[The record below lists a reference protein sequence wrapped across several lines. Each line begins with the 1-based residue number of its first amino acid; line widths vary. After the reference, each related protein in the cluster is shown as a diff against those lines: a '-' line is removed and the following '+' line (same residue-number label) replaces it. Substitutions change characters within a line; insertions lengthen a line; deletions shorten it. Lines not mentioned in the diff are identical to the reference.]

1 MKTAVE
7 YIEEQLEA
15 SYKDAFNDLFEVILV
30 AKQMEKKQMESS
42 IELEKVNR
50 VEVIDQ
56 KGRSY
61 VNWKPTNKTE
71 LSLQDDGKTLKIF
84 ISNYP

>member
-30 AKQMEKKQMESS
+30 AKTNGEKNKW
-42 IELEKVNR
+42 KVLLKM
-50 VEVIDQ
+50 VMQGVVI
-56 KGRSY
+56 KR
-61 VNWKPTNKTE
+61 
-71 LSLQDDGKTLKIF
+71 
-84 ISNYP
+84 

>member
-42 IELEKVNR
+42 IEDGYAGCCNKKIKVKLKGNFLEKQEN
-50 VEVIDQ
+50 IFFI
-56 KGRSY
+56 
-61 VNWKPTNKTE
+61 T
-71 LSLQDDGKTLKIF
+71 TLI
-84 ISNYP
+84 Y